1 MLRSLPG
8 QACRMPPFALPY
20 TNRYY
25 HNGTGP
31 LAHGWHSTM
40 KDRGNVSALVKAWVH
55 TPDHL
60 QVAIADYLSRSKSE
74 REGLDRI
81 IDRYREVTRPEIKNQ
96 EAYWQN
102 TVETS
107 ARR

>member
-1 MLRSLPG
+1 
-8 QACRMPPFALPY
+8 MPPFALPY

-25 HNGTGP
+25 RNGTGP

-55 TPDHL
+55 APDHL

-96 EAYWQN
+96 EAYWRN